1 MWSLHENSIET
12 MDLFST
18 EIDENQNL
26 LPKDGTVNYYGQ
38 MMPQQEADFY
48 LKNLLEN
55 IIWKNDELFMFGK
68 AIITKRKVAWY
79 GDTNFSYTYSR
90 ATKEALIWTPELLA
104 LKMLIEEKSGET
116 YNSCLLNLYHNG
128 SEGMGWHSDDEKEL
142 KKNAAIASVSFG
154 AERKFTFKHKD
165 TKETISQVLAHG
177 SLLVMKD
184 ETQTHWSHRLPPT
197 TRITTPRINLT
208 FRTIELK

>member
-1 MWSLHENSIET
+1 MWSLHENSIQT

-26 LPKDGTVNYYGQ
+26 LPKNGTVNYYGQ
-38 MMPQQEADFY
+38 MMPQQESDFY

-55 IIWKNDELFMFGK
+55 IIWKNDEIFIFGK
-68 AIITKRKVAWY
+68 TIITKRKVAWY
-79 GDTNFSYTYSR
+79 GDTNFNYTYSKV
-90 ATKEALIWTPELLA
+90 TKEALIWTPELLA

-165 TKETISQVLAHG
+165 SKETVSQILAHG
-177 SLLVMKD
+177 SVLVMKD
-184 ETQTHWSHRLPPT
+184 VTQSHWLHRLPPT
-197 TRITTPRINLT
+197 TRITTPRVNLT

>member
-1 MWSLHENSIET
+1 